1 MKTAPSPAP
10 SPTPPPRPSAST
22 CGRRCATSSHC
33 SGGCGSC
40 DPTTG
45 VCTSK
50 AARNCSAPIPGG
62 QPHLNLSFGLD
73 IVFVIDGADSTK
85 QSVAAAMEIAAQF
98 TMGDSDAGL
107 ARFGMITYTN
117 RVNVLTPLTDSN
129 ETWSSTPCL
138 PFSDPCVPACQ
149 PAYTQCDTATAA
161 ALTQAATMLN
171 GTANGGRFY
180 SGARFRDDTPYES
193 VQAVIV
199 IGANLQVSGSIPYNN
214 PLRCAGPVCSSREL
228 WAQGVHVFAVQ
239 LENNTCTYPTDPAPG
254 TVPGY
259 ECSAAPLMATDNTSF
274 FTLAASTSDEVVAA
288 TQPASSTSSPVPATV
303 IAASVLS
310 TIAASR
316 KHRTCDW
323 QEYDRCVVHFFCVFF
338 SSFVCSSILLF
349 ASILQPRDRAGLQ
362 DAHEAFVGGVR
373 CSVLQ
378 RASLQGGHNQQ
389 CGARLS
395 RYWRSGVP
403 LSQRV
408 SDVLLAASSEDETG
422 AAQGGR
428 RRMRAALS
436 DGSPLPAHRLPQ
448 LQRVRKSTLGEH
460 FFPIALTPV
469 FFCALFA
476 YTSSFYRTPLWD
488 HRLFQKC
495 EAGFKCGCVCSSN
508 SDCDQ
513 SALNIG
519 CSQCQAID
527 PVTSFGRC
535 RSPTC
540 GQSCTR
546 DADCADAPSCTKC
559 TPLPNDTRG
568 EFTCSAPSPDPIP
581 GNCVAPFPG
590 EPHKNCS
597 ATLDLMLLLDGS
609 GSIQSAAWND
619 IMRCVVS
626 TLQSSFFAVFRC
638 SSLLLSF
645 LCCCCCFLSC
655 SSISS
660 PLVAHYFF
668 FLHRQLHGRNR
679 SQLHNG

>member
-460 FFPIALTPV
+460 FFSDRTHARLFLRALRLHLFLLPHSSLGSQVVSEVRGGLQVWLRLLVKQRLRPV
-469 FFCALFA
+469 R
-476 YTSSFYRTPLWD
+476 SQ
-488 HRLFQKC
+488 HRLL
-495 EAGFKCGCVCSSN
+495 AM
-508 SDCDQ
+508 
-513 SALNIG
+513 
-519 CSQCQAID
+519 
-527 PVTSFGRC
+527 
-535 RSPTC
+535 
-540 GQSCTR
+540 
-546 DADCADAPSCTKC
+546 
-559 TPLPNDTRG
+559 
-568 EFTCSAPSPDPIP
+568 P
-581 GNCVAPFPG
+581 GN
-590 EPHKNCS
+590 
-597 ATLDLMLLLDGS
+597 
-609 GSIQSAAWND
+609 
-619 IMRCVVS
+619 
-626 TLQSSFFAVFRC
+626 
-638 SSLLLSF
+638 
-645 LCCCCCFLSC
+645 
-655 SSISS
+655 
-660 PLVAHYFF
+660 
-668 FLHRQLHGRNR
+668 
-679 SQLHNG
+679 